1 MCRALPPF
9 RRTMTVNPTPSRQ
22 TLLLH
27 RPGAEAA
34 QQGVKLT
41 AQVRAEVE
49 AKVEQMV

>member
-1 MCRALPPF
+1 
-9 RRTMTVNPTPSRQ
+9 MTVNPTPSRQ

-27 RPGAEAA
+27 RPEKGKAGAEAA